1 MKMNEDYMVLKGMLE
16 TFFFHFKL
24 FRQHIRLD
32 DYINENI
39 GEVWELLHNA
49 RERDIEYPLRYV
61 WASWRNRMYSD
72 LKKKEKIIPMTN
84 EIIEYFIQKNKK
96 TLDNE
101 ILNDIINEEEEMEA
115 MLFELAEEILSA
127 DAYDVFREIFLD
139 GKTLVEIGER
149 RGVSKQAVF
158 ERKQRI
164 VKALKTK
171 LTEVF
176 YEK

>member
-39 GEVWELLHNA
+39 GEVWELLYYA
-49 RERDIEYPLRYV
+49 REKEIDYPLRYV
-61 WASWRNRMYSD
+61 WAAWRNKMYSK
-72 LKKKEKIIPMTN
+72 LKKQEKAIPMTN
-84 EIIEYFIQKNKK
+84 EKIEYFIQKNKK
-96 TLDNE
+96 TLDNNN
-101 ILNDIINEEEEMEA
+101 LDDIIPAEAEA

-127 DAYDVFREIFLD
+127 DAYDVFKELFLD

-171 LTEVF
+171 LMEVF